1 VTDVLT
7 VRLAPR
13 QPRQSLRLS
22 AILVDLAQDATPA
35 DQGVMDT
42 SDQKGGSRQ
51 GAAAEDASRTGRH
64 MRTRVRSNI
73 TVNEILDRTRRAGF
87 GFIVALLAL
96 VAIPFMGLSTPFGLA
111 IALLGGQMIAG
122 RARPWLPR
130 RVRGHRV
137 SMASLLW
144 LGQRVARWTTGLERV
159 IRPRFS
165 FLTEGPFWTVCG
177 VAITL
182 QGLGLALPL
191 PIPGSNWIFIIPI
204 IAYGIGLLES
214 DGLLIMVCHT
224 ITLVQV
230 MLGCWLWEVIVHA
243 LVNSWNWFWK
253 LFA

>member
-1 VTDVLT
+1 VTDVPT
-7 VRLAPR
+7 DPIAPKQTR
-13 QPRQSLRLS
+13 PTLRLS
-22 AILVDLAQDATPA
+22 VIFVDLAQDAAPA
-35 DQGVMDT
+35 DQSVMAT
-42 SDQKGGSRQ
+42 SDQQS
-51 GAAAEDASRTGRH
+51 AAAEDASRAKRH
-64 MRTRVRSNI
+64 RRTRVHSNI
-73 TVNEILDRTRRAGF
+73 TVNEILDRTRCAGF

-130 RVRGHRV
+130 RVRGRRV

-144 LGQRVARWTTGLERV
+144 LGQRVARWTAGLERV

-204 IAYGIGLLES
+204 IIYGIGLLES

-224 ITLVQV
+224 ITLAQV

-243 LVNSWNWFWK
+243 LMSSWGWFLK